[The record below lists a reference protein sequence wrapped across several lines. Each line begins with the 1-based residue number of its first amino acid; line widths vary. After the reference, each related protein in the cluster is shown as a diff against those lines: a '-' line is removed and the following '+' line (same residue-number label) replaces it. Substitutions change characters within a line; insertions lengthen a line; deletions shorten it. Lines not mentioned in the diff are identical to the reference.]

1 MRTTVNLATRP
12 RTNQRSFWVLAP
24 FLTVAAIAFSVFVVY
39 QAGTMVQSQSQARV
53 KLTLLQEE
61 VDALGAEIIQM
72 TSDLEA
78 PNTQRLLEEMQF
90 LNGMIR
96 QKSFSWGV
104 FFERVAASL
113 PRRVRVLSISLS
125 MRQNGRVEVDL
136 SVGAKSAD
144 AIHTFMRS
152 LEKAEHFSQVT
163 LGSQNRQDNN
173 IDPVQARLTTRY
185 KEGI

>member
-12 RTNQRSFWVLAP
+12 RINQRSFWVLAP
-24 FLTVAAIAFSVFVVY
+24 SLAVAAIAFSVFVVY
-39 QAGTMVQSQSQARV
+39 QAGTMVQSQSQTRV
-53 KLTLLQEE
+53 ELTRLRAER
-61 VDALGAEIIQM
+61 DALRSEIIQM
-72 TSDLEA
+72 TTRLEA

-113 PRRVRVLSISLS
+113 PRRVRVLAISLS
-125 MRQNGRVEVDL
+125 MQEDGRVEVGL
-136 SVGAKSAD
+136 HVGAKSAD
-144 AIHTFMRS
+144 AIHTFMRL
-152 LEKAEHFSQVT
+152 LEEAEHFSQVT
-163 LGSQNRQDNN
+163 LGSENRQDNN

-185 KEGI
+185 KEGN